1 MPEEAKRTLPETGVR
16 LLLRKRHSRVE
27 TGKLIL
33 RLLNSM
39 ESKIHTEKMVKEKF
53 RFNHTCK

>member
-1 MPEEAKRTLPETGVR
+1 MSEEAKPTLPQTGVS
-16 LLLRKRHSRVE
+16 LLLGKRHTGVE

-33 RLLNSM
+33 RLVNSI